1 MSDFIAGFAARH
13 DAAAAALHQAFS
25 PQPAAFAAVDLIEV
39 RSPVGFTP
47 RATPAGPVPEP
58 DFGLHVEPE
67 VAAGPKHFSP
77 ADRQANPTAGWDM
90 MDPCV
95 DGVPFIDPV
104 EAAHAAGFAE
114 GMAAASA
121 QAQSQ
126 EEALL
131 VGIQAALSGGRVDR
145 EALAGQLRQTVLF
158 LVSKLVGEVG
168 IAAERL
174 AGRVEVASEMLADAA
189 ESALLRVHPDDVGLL
204 QGRLPDTVFPV
215 GDASVARG
223 SFVLE
228 SASTVV
234 EDGPALWLDQLAQAM
249 DRVPVPAC

>member
-25 PQPAAFAAVDLIEV
+25 PQPAGFAAVDLIEV

-47 RATPAGPVPEP
+47 RATPAGPMPEP
-58 DFGLHVEPE
+58 EPE
-67 VAAGPKHFSP
+67 MVAPKHFSP
-77 ADRQANPTAGWDM
+77 ADREANPTAGWDM
-90 MDPCV
+90 MDPCL
-95 DGVPFIDPV
+95 DATPFIDPV

-114 GMAAASA
+114 GMAAAQA
-121 QAQSQ
+121 QAQLQ
-126 EEALL
+126 EDALL
-131 VGIQAALSGGRVDR
+131 VGIQAALSGGRIDR

-168 IAAERL
+168 VAAERL

-189 ESALLRVHPDDVGLL
+189 ESALLRVHPDDVALL
-204 QGRLPDTVFPV
+204 QGRLPDTVFAV